1 MREFREVRINVAGDR
16 ARGHTLI
23 PLARKFLG
31 ALKNRM
37 ALGGLSQLVGRHL
50 LEDGSA
56 IEVRSAFGLD
66 AITIFTPLRGA
77 STSEAIASILGRVTL
92 RLTVEDPEAFVI
104 FALTDAR
111 SRPLDKDNRYIAP
124 TQDWYREDF
133 VDTSG
138 GIPGFPNPEYI
149 PSGYGPYIGPSSLLE
164 NGFSIEPGGANGPF
178 LIDLCTFDD
187 TLVYMNRSVSQLATF
202 FRATEPAATETVELP
217 FLEDGVPPYQI
228 TTYHGVRVADDPVVL
243 IGAGWESFSAH
254 HQTARALVEILD
266 PELKLKPALNPPYR
280 LYAKYVTNV
289 RKLDYAYQLQKR
301 GEPYVY
307 EIEQGGGTL
316 VFARVDTHYDKT
328 FDGQGEMT
336 LSGAD
341 LRSLQ
346 LDAHARFVDLYRSL
360 WSSESWQV
368 QVQGD
373 QFELVSFA
381 THPKLYRRPSRGGSV
396 PTRVKIEVDIMGH
409 PERFHPGS
417 TFDLALSQ
425 YGFSASS
432 FEDMPKKGDGW
443 IHVLTIDPEKNG
455 VAFVGKPYD

>member
-1 MREFREVRINVAGDR
+1 MREFREVRLNVAGDR
-16 ARGHTLI
+16 ARGHTYI
-23 PLARKFLG
+23 PLARKLLG

-37 ALGGLSQLVGRHL
+37 ALGGLSQLVGRHRV
-50 LEDGSA
+50 EDGSF

-66 AITIFTPLRGA
+66 AINIFTPLRGA
-77 STSEAIASILGRVTL
+77 STTTSEAIASLLGRVTL

-111 SRPLDKDNRYIAP
+111 SQTLEKDNRYITAFY
-124 TQDWYREDF
+124 DWWRDDF
-133 VDTSG
+133 VDASS
-138 GIPGFPNPEYI
+138 GIPGFPNPEYV
-149 PSGYGPYIGPSSLLE
+149 PSGYGSYTGPSSLLE

-187 TLVYMNRSVSQLATF
+187 TLAHFNPSSVSSHVSQLATF

-217 FLEDGVPPYQI
+217 VLEDSDPPYQ
-228 TTYHGVRVADDPVVL
+228 TDTYGGVRVAGDPVIIV
-243 IGAGWESFSAH
+243 AGGESFSWH
-254 HQTARALVEILD
+254 HQAARVLETIAS
-266 PELKLKPALNPPYR
+266 PEYKIKPALNPPYR

-301 GEPYVY
+301 GEPYV
-307 EIEQGGGTL
+307 EAGQFG
-316 VFARVDTHYDKT
+316 RVDTHYDKT

-368 QVQGD
+368 QVQDD
-373 QFELVSFA
+373 QFDLVSFA
-381 THPKLYRRPSRGGSV
+381 THPKLYRRRAEAVPFPRG
-396 PTRVKIEVDIMGH
+396 
-409 PERFHPGS
+409 
-417 TFDLALSQ
+417 
-425 YGFSASS
+425 
-432 FEDMPKKGDGW
+432 
-443 IHVLTIDPEKNG
+443 
-455 VAFVGKPYD
+455 